1 MDESRSAFSVATAVL
16 ARAQALA
23 GVLHRE
29 DSQANAL
36 RLVEAAAGV
45 KADADRLLVAS
56 VDDARRVGATW
67 QAIGT
72 TLGISR
78 QAAYQRFGQ
87 AVDPRTGRPVVKN
100 VPVETV
106 ERAKSVFH
114 QAALGDVEAV
124 CADFDDQMSAAMT
137 PEALGETWASVLAAV
152 GQLESMGDA
161 SAQRVNGM
169 YVVDVPL
176 EFEAGSMIGKVSFR
190 ETGEIAGLF
199 ILNAPPSPVA
209 PAGDAG

>member
-1 MDESRSAFSVATAVL
+1 MDESRSAYSVATALL

-36 RLVEAAAGV
+36 QLVEAAAAV

-87 AVDPRTGRPVVKN
+87 AVDPRTGRPVVKS
-100 VPVETV
+100 VPVEMV
-106 ERAKSVFH
+106 DRARSVFS
-114 QAALGDVEAV
+114 QIAQGDVEAV
-124 CADFDDQMSAAMT
+124 CDEFDEQMSAAMT
-137 PEALGETWASVLAAV
+137 PAALGDTWASVLAAV
-152 GQLESMGDA
+152 GQLESTGDA
-161 SAQRVNGM
+161 SAHRVNGM
-169 YVVDVPL
+169 YVIDIPL
-176 EFEAGSMIGKVSFR
+176 DFEAGSMVGKVTFR
-190 ETGEIAGLF
+190 ESGEIAGLF
-199 ILNAPPSPVA
+199 ILNAPASTEG
-209 PAGDAG
+209 PAGAA